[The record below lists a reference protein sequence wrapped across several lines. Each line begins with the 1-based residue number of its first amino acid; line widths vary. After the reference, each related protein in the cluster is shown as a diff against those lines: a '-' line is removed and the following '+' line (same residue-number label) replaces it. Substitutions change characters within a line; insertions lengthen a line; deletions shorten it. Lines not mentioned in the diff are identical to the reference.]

1 MSTQSWQE
9 RSLIRDGLLATSSC
23 PSAVDL
29 KFPSVVPQTRSWEL
43 QIQNRTRI
51 IKLLVLLDSEVRMS
65 AVPRCDANFGIGAL
79 GLPRAGSSPSVDRHR
94 QAIARSHDLPIAV
107 GLAAHHDHVDI
118 RFREDRDQF
127 VAGRLEIAGM

>member
-9 RSLIRDGLLATSSC
+9 RSLIRDGLLATSRSA
-23 PSAVDL
+23 SAVDL

-79 GLPRAGSSPSVDRHR
+79 VRARDAEFDRFFQRLFHVAAGEQRERVARDRTIMAGPRDR
-94 QAIARSHDLPIAV
+94 ILEGAV
-107 GLAAHHDHVDI
+107 LGHQPD
-118 RFREDRDQF
+118 
-127 VAGRLEIAGM
+127 